1 MCFFARLQGL
11 SRIKS
16 ALADEALDA
25 PSAPAAFERLVK
37 QADAEGWLPAEFSS

>member
-1 MCFFARLQGL
+1 MHMQGL

-16 ALADEALDA
+16 ALGDEALDA

-37 QADAEGWLPAEFSS
+37 QAEADGWLPAEFNSS